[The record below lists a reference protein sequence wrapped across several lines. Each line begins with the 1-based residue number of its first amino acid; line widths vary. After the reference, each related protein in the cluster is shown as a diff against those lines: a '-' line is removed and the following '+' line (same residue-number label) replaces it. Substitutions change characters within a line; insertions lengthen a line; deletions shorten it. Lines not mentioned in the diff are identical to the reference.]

1 MTMLIRCAGV
11 CWWCDRPLGGT
22 GVRHH
27 RMRRRD
33 GGDRLANL
41 LLLHPWC
48 HNVSSGS
55 VHQEPRAAKE
65 RGFIVPSWADPLT
78 YPVAVRDQW
87 YVLSDEGLMMIASA
101 PI

>member
-1 MTMLIRCAGV
+1 
-11 CWWCDRPLGGT
+11 
-22 GVRHH
+22 
-27 RMRRRD
+27 MRRRD

-55 VHQEPRAAKE
+55 VHQEPQQARE